1 MLRKQ
6 ILDSSR
12 GRIVTLLQAGPRTV
26 DDMAAALGLT
36 ANAVRAQITSM
47 ERDGVVQ
54 RVGFRPGATRPSQLF
69 ELTAEVEQLLS
80 RAYVPLLVQLVR
92 VFAEN
97 VPASDLERLFR
108 QAGAGLADELLN
120 AQRPT
125 GTLDARAEAASTIL
139 NEQLGALT
147 HVKKN
152 GGLEIRGAGCPLA
165 AVTGKH
171 EAVCSA
177 MEAFVEHIVGAPVR
191 HCCERESRPRCCFQI
206 G

>member
-6 ILDSSR
+6 LLDSSR

-26 DDMAAALGLT
+26 DDMAAALALT
-36 ANAVRAQITSM
+36 PNAVRAQITSM

-80 RAYVPLLVQLVR
+80 RAYVPLLLQLVR
-92 VFAEN
+92 VFADN
-97 VPASDLERLFR
+97 VPAADLERLFR
-108 QAGAGLADELLN
+108 QAGIELADELMRT
-120 AQRPT
+120 QRPT
-125 GTLDARAEAASTIL
+125 GTLEARAKTASSVL

-152 GGLEIRGAGCPLA
+152 GGIEIRSSGCPLA

-171 EAVCSA
+171 EAVCGA
-177 MEAFVEHIVGAPVR
+177 MEAFVERIVGAPVR
-191 HCCERESRPRCCFQI
+191 HCCDREGRPRCCFRI

>member
-6 ILDSSR
+6 LLDSSR
-12 GRIVTLLQAGPRTV
+12 GRIVTLLQAGPRTI

-36 ANAVRAQITSM
+36 PNAVRAQITSM

-54 RVGFRPGATRPSQLF
+54 RVGFRAGATRPSQLF
-69 ELTAEVEQLLS
+69 ELTPEVEQLLS
-80 RAYVPLLVQLVR
+80 RAYVPLLLELVR
-92 VFAEN
+92 VFAEQ
-97 VPASDLERLFR
+97 VPPADLDRLFR
-108 QAGAGLADELLN
+108 QAGAALADELLK

-125 GTLDARAEAASTIL
+125 GTLEARAKAASDVL

-147 HVKKN
+147 QVKKN
-152 GGLEIRGAGCPLA
+152 GGLQIRGVGCPLA

-171 EAVCSA
+171 EAVCRA
-177 MEAFVEHIVGAPVR
+177 MEAFVEHVVGAPVR
-191 HCCERESRPRCCFQI
+191 HCCDREGRPRCCFQI